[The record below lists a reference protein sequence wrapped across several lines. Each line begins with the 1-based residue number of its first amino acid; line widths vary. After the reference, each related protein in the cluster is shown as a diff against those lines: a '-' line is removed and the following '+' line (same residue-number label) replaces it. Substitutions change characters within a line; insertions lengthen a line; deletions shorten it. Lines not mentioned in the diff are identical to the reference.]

1 MSIIREYCWMGLM
14 PISLACALPFIPGS
28 AFSCELA
35 TRESVVVRQ
44 PSFPALSWGEGD
56 QFMVVTQDKNRRLFC
71 VYRSK
76 GETEKIRCLDE
87 GQVHEG
93 VYFHDID
100 WVGNRVYYAEGFD
113 DGGLLGYMES
123 SVVPGADMKRQYYSN
138 DLFGFSVSYDA
149 KDDRA
154 LFTQADG
161 IGAVYSLKNGVLEVI
176 DKNGFDVVPA
186 GDAIWYSAYGRKN
199 DGIAGILRLDRK
211 TGKRTFATRG
221 QDMSPSVT
229 GKGQLF
235 FIRDEGTWKG
245 KVIYT
250 ITNGKLCKINIGP
263 LEDIMRI
270 KVNAAGD
277 QILVVGLS
285 NELYSVILVR
295 VPREEPD

>member
-1 MSIIREYCWMGLM
+1 M
-14 PISLACALPFIPGS
+14 PISLAFACPFIPGA
-28 AFSCELA
+28 AFSCEL
-35 TRESVVVRQ
+35 TTTENVVVRQ
-44 PSFPALSWGEGD
+44 PSFPALSWGKGD
-56 QFMVVTQDKNRRLFC
+56 QFMVVTQDKNRLLFC

-123 SVVPGADMKRQYYSN
+123 SVVSGADMKRHYYSN

-149 KDDRA
+149 KDDRV

-161 IGAVYSLKNGVLEVI
+161 IGAIHSLKNGAVKVI
-176 DKNGFDVVPA
+176 DKDGFDVVA
-186 GDAIWYSAYGRKN
+186 AEDAIWYSEYGRQN

-211 TGKRTFATRG
+211 TGKRTFATQG
-221 QDMSPSVT
+221 QDTSPSVT
-229 GKGQLF
+229 AKGQLS

-245 KVIYT
+245 KAIYT
-250 ITNGKLCKINIGP
+250 ITNGKMCKINIGP
-263 LEDIMRI
+263 LEDIIRI

-277 QILVVGLS
+277 QILVIGLS
-285 NELYSVILVR
+285 NELHSVILVKI
-295 VPREEPD
+295 PREELD